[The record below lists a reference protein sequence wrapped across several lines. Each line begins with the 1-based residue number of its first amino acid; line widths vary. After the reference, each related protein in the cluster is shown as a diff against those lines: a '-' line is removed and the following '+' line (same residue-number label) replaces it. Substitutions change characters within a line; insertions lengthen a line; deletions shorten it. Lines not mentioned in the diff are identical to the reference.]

1 MEAGIG
7 VMLLQTK
14 EYLEP
19 PEAGKDKE
27 GSSPPGVEESLF
39 LLAPWFQIS
48 RLYNQQT
55 KFLWF

>member
-39 LLAPWFQIS
+39 LLAP
-48 RLYNQQT
+48 
-55 KFLWF
+55 